1 MWAETLTP
9 VLLPNVLLA
18 VKEYLWYLDEGCL
31 RSVAINSTVW
41 MSHPPPHPASVI
53 RNPHPPEFP
62 SPLCASL
69 YLLTREGVVPN
80 YITCFHCDM
89 LVCQKQW
96 IQLIKLTHKAVS
108 QNKPPFYVYGS
119 SHLLGHGNPAWQAPG
134 PVGCADRRAEER
146 RREHRWELTP
156 AWNRVYQC
164 WERAPGKWGVGEKG
178 WVQHT

>member
-9 VLLPNVLLA
+9 VLLSNVLLA
-18 VKEYLWYLDEGCL
+18 KDYLWYLGEGCL
-31 RSVAINSTVW
+31 HSVAINSIVW
-41 MSHPPPHPASVI
+41 MSHPPPPSVI

-69 YLLTREGVVPN
+69 YLLTREGMVPN
-80 YITCFHCDM
+80 YITCFHCDL

-108 QNKPPFYVYGS
+108 QNKPPFYVDGS
-119 SHLLGHGNPAWQAPG
+119 NHLLGHGKLAWQVSG

-146 RREHRWELTP
+146 RRERIDG
-156 AWNRVYQC
+156 NRL
-164 WERAPGKWGVGEKG
+164 
-178 WVQHT
+178 